1 MATPREDTLNK
12 LVEERGR
19 VKSSL
24 TRFKT
29 CFETQRATT
38 GAAALE
44 ERLHRNLHLL
54 DRFESIQDR
63 IDAITAG
70 TPEEHTQNQIREAF
84 ENAYFDIIGAVRE
97 HVSAKRAP
105 VPNPSSTAQQ
115 TFRVDAASPTASVA
129 APSVR
134 LPSVPLPSF
143 HGTVGEWVY
152 FRDSFE
158 SLINQNTVLSNIERF
173 HYLRSAVKGDA
184 ARALKALPMS
194 DENYTAAWKLL
205 CERYEDTNELI
216 DFHVGAL
223 FDLPTLPK
231 DSPASLRQL
240 LDDFNNNLKSLTSL
254 EEPVEKWDTIL
265 VHLLA
270 TKLDRKTSEAWDK
283 RVAEIGRKKTLAD
296 LQTFLEKQYK
306 ILIKSVR
313 VIPPGPFPPKN
324 RNPGQK
330 PQPHPMTLVSMQ
342 SLECPLCSS
351 DHPLTQC
358 KRFKALT
365 PYARF
370 MKVKEF
376 RICFNCL
383 RPGHGSNTCNKGN
396 CHKCNGNHHTLIHL
410 KNDSTPTVDPVV
422 ADPVVS
428 IANAVNN
435 TPPQSYATHDSSGK
449 EHVLLSTAIIHVLND
464 KGQKFECRAL
474 LDQGS
479 QVNIIKE
486 SFAKFVGLSCK
497 PTQLAISGVGAAD
510 AGKRAQGKARVTI
523 QSRQNGYS
531 TTMSCILMQKI
542 TSDIPNFKIAKSA
555 LNIPANV
562 RLADPSFDKPR
573 DVDMLIGNGHLWEI
587 MSVGQKRLGQGL
599 PVLLK
604 SQFGWVFGGKIRA
617 SLNAES
623 QSCNVVTN
631 DQLNSQ
637 LTRFWDI
644 EQIPTLG
651 HLPAHPCEEHFNETV
666 KRDSDGRFIVTI
678 PFNSDL
684 AKLGDSYSM
693 AERRFF
699 GLERKLNRTPVLKA
713 EYVSF
718 MSEYLALGHM
728 TQVSRDSRTQAGPAY
743 YLPHH
748 AVTKAASTTTK
759 MRVVFD
765 GSAKTSSGY
774 SLNDTQEIGPVVQDD
789 LFSILIRFRQH
800 QIILSADIAK
810 MYRQILVAPE
820 QRVFQRILWREEPT
834 LPLETYELNT
844 VTYGTASA
852 PFLATCVLRQIGL
865 DQSHLDPVISLPL
878 RKWASNVP
886 AVVQEVLTESRDLN
900 LQAEKDPKTL
910 GLLWEP
916 CTDEL
921 RVSVES
927 QPVLR
932 TTKRTILSEVSKIFD
947 PLGLVAPVIIQAK
960 LIIQSLWQLKLSWDE
975 SVPQAIHSE
984 FHDFYADL
992 RSLTRLAIPRCVL
1005 CPNPV
1010 QVEMHGFC
1018 DASERAF
1025 GACIYLR
1032 TISETGKAL
1041 TQLLCAKTRVAPLKT
1056 ISLPRLEL
1064 CGALLLA
1071 QLVNK
1076 VRVASR
1082 SQKVQEFYWT
1092 DSMIALAWI
1101 KGSPNRWKTFV
1112 ANRVSEIQTLS
1123 TGPWN
1128 HVLSGDNPADLLSR
1142 GVKPSA
1148 LDKLSFW
1155 WNGPSWLAQ
1164 PSTEWPITGSIPA
1177 EVPEERAI
1185 SCIVIREIASQ
1196 VPGFLLKFSNYTR
1209 LLRVIAYCLKFYH
1222 TVKHRVSLRN
1232 NRTTRPWSTQLTVQ
1246 DLDLAEV
1253 VILRLVQGNAF
1264 TQELSDL
1271 RKNQTVTSNSPLRS
1285 LNPFIDDKGLIRV
1298 GGRLA
1303 NAELKYYQQHQVIL
1317 PKNHHV
1323 TRMIIRRAHERVL
1336 HAGCETVLSMV
1347 RTRYWPL
1354 TGRNLT
1360 KGIIRTCVKCNRAA
1374 PKGTSYLMGQL
1385 PAPRIR
1391 IRPPF
1396 FSTGVDYAGPF
1407 YLKERVR
1414 SKTTT
1419 KAYLCVFI
1427 CLATKAV
1434 HLEVA
1439 SDLSTD
1445 AFLNALKRFVARR
1458 GRCREIYSDNGT
1470 NFVGARNEMQRIKE
1484 FFADQKR
1491 RDTLSEFTVTEGMQ
1505 WHFIPPYSPH
1515 FGGLWE
1521 SCVKSAKRLLTR
1533 VVGETRLTFEELA
1546 TVLAQIEACLNSRPL
1561 CPVSTDP
1568 TDLNPLT
1575 PGHFLT
1581 GSPLMDLPYPDVTD
1595 VKPTRLSRF
1604 QLLQAMSQHFWK
1616 RWQLEYL
1623 HQLQQRHKWKIA
1635 VPEGFGVGTMVVI
1648 KDASLP
1654 PLRWKLGRITALH
1667 PGTDQITRVVSIRTA
1682 DGVIK
1687 RPVAKICILPTE
1699 DESSSPKDQPGSSV
1713 NRDTKKK

>member
-410 KNDSTPTVDPVV
+410 KNDLTPTVDPVV

-479 QVNIIKE
+479 QVNIIKK

-865 DQSHLDPVISLPL
+865 DQSHLDPVISNIIIHDFYVDDLLTGAETVEQAIEIKVSLEKILQSSGLPL

-992 RSLTRLAIPRCVL
+992 SYSKQCRST
-1005 CPNPV
+1005 
-1010 QVEMHGFC
+1010 
-1018 DASERAF
+1018 F
-1025 GACIYLR
+1025 GN
-1032 TISETGKAL
+1032 G
-1041 TQLLCAKTRVAPLKT
+1041 
-1056 ISLPRLEL
+1056 
-1064 CGALLLA
+1064 
-1071 QLVNK
+1071 
-1076 VRVASR
+1076 
-1082 SQKVQEFYWT
+1082 
-1092 DSMIALAWI
+1092 
-1101 KGSPNRWKTFV
+1101 GS
-1112 ANRVSEIQTLS
+1112 
-1123 TGPWN
+1123 WN
-1128 HVLSGDNPADLLSR
+1128 TS
-1142 GVKPSA
+1142 
-1148 LDKLSFW
+1148 
-1155 WNGPSWLAQ
+1155 
-1164 PSTEWPITGSIPA
+1164 
-1177 EVPEERAI
+1177 I
-1185 SCIVIREIASQ
+1185 SCNSDINGKSLYQKDSEWARWSSSKT
-1196 VPGFLLKFSNYTR
+1196 L
-1209 LLRVIAYCLKFYH
+1209 
-1222 TVKHRVSLRN
+1222 VSL
-1232 NRTTRPWSTQLTVQ
+1232 L
-1246 DLDLAEV
+1246 
-1253 VILRLVQGNAF
+1253 
-1264 TQELSDL
+1264 
-1271 RKNQTVTSNSPLRS
+1271 
-1285 LNPFIDDKGLIRV
+1285 
-1298 GGRLA
+1298 
-1303 NAELKYYQQHQVIL
+1303 
-1317 PKNHHV
+1317 
-1323 TRMIIRRAHERVL
+1323 
-1336 HAGCETVLSMV
+1336 
-1347 RTRYWPL
+1347 
-1354 TGRNLT
+1354 
-1360 KGIIRTCVKCNRAA
+1360 
-1374 PKGTSYLMGQL
+1374 
-1385 PAPRIR
+1385 
-1391 IRPPF
+1391 
-1396 FSTGVDYAGPF
+1396 
-1407 YLKERVR
+1407 
-1414 SKTTT
+1414 
-1419 KAYLCVFI
+1419 
-1427 CLATKAV
+1427 
-1434 HLEVA
+1434 
-1439 SDLSTD
+1439 
-1445 AFLNALKRFVARR
+1445 
-1458 GRCREIYSDNGT
+1458 
-1470 NFVGARNEMQRIKE
+1470 
-1484 FFADQKR
+1484 
-1491 RDTLSEFTVTEGMQ
+1491 
-1505 WHFIPPYSPH
+1505 
-1515 FGGLWE
+1515 
-1521 SCVKSAKRLLTR
+1521 
-1533 VVGETRLTFEELA
+1533 
-1546 TVLAQIEACLNSRPL
+1546 
-1561 CPVSTDP
+1561 
-1568 TDLNPLT
+1568 
-1575 PGHFLT
+1575 
-1581 GSPLMDLPYPDVTD
+1581 
-1595 VKPTRLSRF
+1595 
-1604 QLLQAMSQHFWK
+1604 
-1616 RWQLEYL
+1616 
-1623 HQLQQRHKWKIA
+1623 
-1635 VPEGFGVGTMVVI
+1635 
-1648 KDASLP
+1648 
-1654 PLRWKLGRITALH
+1654 
-1667 PGTDQITRVVSIRTA
+1667 
-1682 DGVIK
+1682 
-1687 RPVAKICILPTE
+1687 
-1699 DESSSPKDQPGSSV
+1699 
-1713 NRDTKKK
+1713 

>member
-1 MATPREDTLNK
+1 
-12 LVEERGR
+12 
-19 VKSSL
+19 
-24 TRFKT
+24 
-29 CFETQRATT
+29 
-38 GAAALE
+38 
-44 ERLHRNLHLL
+44 
-54 DRFESIQDR
+54 
-63 IDAITAG
+63 
-70 TPEEHTQNQIREAF
+70 
-84 ENAYFDIIGAVRE
+84 
-97 HVSAKRAP
+97 
-105 VPNPSSTAQQ
+105 
-115 TFRVDAASPTASVA
+115 
-129 APSVR
+129 
-134 LPSVPLPSF
+134 
-143 HGTVGEWVY
+143 
-152 FRDSFE
+152 
-158 SLINQNTVLSNIERF
+158 
-173 HYLRSAVKGDA
+173 
-184 ARALKALPMS
+184 
-194 DENYTAAWKLL
+194 
-205 CERYEDTNELI
+205 
-216 DFHVGAL
+216 
-223 FDLPTLPK
+223 
-231 DSPASLRQL
+231 
-240 LDDFNNNLKSLTSL
+240 
-254 EEPVEKWDTIL
+254 
-265 VHLLA
+265 
-270 TKLDRKTSEAWDK
+270 
-283 RVAEIGRKKTLAD
+283 
-296 LQTFLEKQYK
+296 
-306 ILIKSVR
+306 
-313 VIPPGPFPPKN
+313 
-324 RNPGQK
+324 
-330 PQPHPMTLVSMQ
+330 
-342 SLECPLCSS
+342 
-351 DHPLTQC
+351 
-358 KRFKALT
+358 
-365 PYARF
+365 
-370 MKVKEF
+370 
-376 RICFNCL
+376 
-383 RPGHGSNTCNKGN
+383 
-396 CHKCNGNHHTLIHL
+396 
-410 KNDSTPTVDPVV
+410 
-422 ADPVVS
+422 
-428 IANAVNN
+428 
-435 TPPQSYATHDSSGK
+435 
-449 EHVLLSTAIIHVLND
+449 
-464 KGQKFECRAL
+464 
-474 LDQGS
+474 
-479 QVNIIKE
+479 
-486 SFAKFVGLSCK
+486 
-497 PTQLAISGVGAAD
+497 
-510 AGKRAQGKARVTI
+510 
-523 QSRQNGYS
+523 
-531 TTMSCILMQKI
+531 
-542 TSDIPNFKIAKSA
+542 
-555 LNIPANV
+555 
-562 RLADPSFDKPR
+562 
-573 DVDMLIGNGHLWEI
+573 
-587 MSVGQKRLGQGL
+587 
-599 PVLLK
+599 
-604 SQFGWVFGGKIRA
+604 
-617 SLNAES
+617 
-623 QSCNVVTN
+623 
-631 DQLNSQ
+631 
-637 LTRFWDI
+637 
-644 EQIPTLG
+644 
-651 HLPAHPCEEHFNETV
+651 
-666 KRDSDGRFIVTI
+666 
-678 PFNSDL
+678 
-684 AKLGDSYSM
+684 M

-865 DQSHLDPVISLPL
+865 DQSHLDPVISNIIIHDFYVDDL
-878 RKWASNVP
+878 
-886 AVVQEVLTESRDLN
+886 LTG
-900 LQAEKDPKTL
+900 AET
-910 GLLWEP
+910 
-916 CTDEL
+916 
-921 RVSVES
+921 VE
-927 QPVLR
+927 
-932 TTKRTILSEVSKIFD
+932 
-947 PLGLVAPVIIQAK
+947 
-960 LIIQSLWQLKLSWDE
+960 
-975 SVPQAIHSE
+975 QAIKINSE

-1128 HVLSGDNPADLLSR
+1128 HVLSGGNPADLLSR

-1521 SCVKSAKRLLTR
+1521 SCVKSAKRPLTR
-1533 VVGETRLTFEELA
+1533 VVGETRQTFEELA

-1713 NRDTKKK
+1713 NRDTKKNESAAAEPACV